1 MRWKFAVARWVSWL
15 SNQLP
20 VTSDQEIVQN
30 PKSLQR
36 IFWLRKRT
44 KKKPMEPEAISLSL
58 KHGVVSVYCLLFV
71 VFSSKIATSSI
82 WELCFTLLFLQ
93 CIKGNPKRVCFWCS
107 SQFWGTTVYWLD
119 TWPEWSKKFMFFFP
133 GKNRD
138 SYRYVTTWHTKLG
151 CEKMQKKQFFV
162 MCRDPYFMA
171 YINSSN
177 PSTSGWQIIPYLCKV
192 GSTWTFWKNL
202 NPLWHVSGWLGGPFK
217 LFLVS
222 PLSLQK
228 WSNLKQAYVSI
239 GFKRGGVGSTTR

>member
-119 TWPEWSKKFMFFFP
+119 TWPEWSKKFCSFFREKTGTVTGMLQRDIP
-133 GKNRD
+133 NSDVKKCKKN
-138 SYRYVTTWHTKLG
+138 S
-151 CEKMQKKQFFV
+151 F
-162 MCRDPYFMA
+162 
-171 YINSSN
+171 
-177 PSTSGWQIIPYLCKV
+177 
-192 GSTWTFWKNL
+192 
-202 NPLWHVSGWLGGPFK
+202 LWCVEILISWP
-217 LFLVS
+217 
-222 PLSLQK
+222 
-228 WSNLKQAYVSI
+228 I
-239 GFKRGGVGSTTR
+239 